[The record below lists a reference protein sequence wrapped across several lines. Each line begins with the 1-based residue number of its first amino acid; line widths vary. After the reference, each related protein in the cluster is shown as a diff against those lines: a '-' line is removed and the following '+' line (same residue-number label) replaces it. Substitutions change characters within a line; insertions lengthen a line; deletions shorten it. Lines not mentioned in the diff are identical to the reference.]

1 MRRASMTV
9 IMEKVART
17 GVGISGKGRGKTTVI
32 FAVTAAIMI
41 VPAKVTEAR
50 DIILR
55 IVMVVTRE
63 NSSTKAV
70 HSMTGERAVS
80 EGPDTL

>member
-1 MRRASMTV
+1 M
-9 IMEKVART
+9 
-17 GVGISGKGRGKTTVI
+17 GKGRGKTTVI

-55 IVMVVTRE
+55 TVMAVTRE

-70 HSMTGERAVS
+70 HSMTGERS
-80 EGPDTL
+80 ESEVLPALH

>member
-1 MRRASMTV
+1 
-9 IMEKVART
+9 
-17 GVGISGKGRGKTTVI
+17 
-32 FAVTAAIMI
+32 MI

-70 HSMTGERAVS
+70 HSMTGERAVN
-80 EGPDTL
+80 EGPDTV